1 MPNPAPLPGPGR
13 PRGQGNAR
21 PTRDELRDYQRQLR
35 TAASEGNVNAA
46 GWLLTVD
53 ALERQEAKK

>member
-1 MPNPAPLPGPGR
+1 MANPTPISGPGR

-53 ALERQEAKK
+53 AIERQQATK